1 MSRQPRRVSD
11 GDAREITEFLLNKG
25 IPQKEI
31 APVVKRSQPWVS
43 GVKRERD
50 LVASAREKGR
60 QEFQDEIIRNVE
72 DKTAR
77 ELSRRMLQRPN
88 IPELEE

>member
-11 GDAREITEFLLNKG
+11 GDAREITEFLLDKG

-50 LVASAREKGR
+50 LVASARERGR
-60 QEFQDEIIRNVE
+60 QEVRDEIIRNVE
-72 DKTAR
+72 DKTAQQ
-77 ELSRRMLQRPN
+77 LSRRMLSRPN
-88 IPELEE
+88 IPEIEE